1 MNDRNN
7 TGDEGKRPHEETELT
22 PQEKQAFETLP
33 RDKMPSAA
41 LEDRV
46 VGALQKRGALEAPRG
61 RVVVLNA
68 RRVVA
73 VVAAS
78 VALLAGGFA
87 MGQWEGARQAQTGD
101 IVIPEATDISI
112 AAKLQRTGSEYVQA
126 LELFAELPD
135 SVDGDLAVQG
145 REVALT
151 TLYTAA
157 DQITRLVPKEE
168 LARQLLTALD
178 ARPTAG
184 TTVEGPRIIE
194 F

>member
-1 MNDRNN
+1 MSDRNN
-7 TGDEGKRPHEETELT
+7 TGDEGKQPHEEIELT
-22 PQEKQAFETLP
+22 PQEKKAFETLP

-46 VGALQKRGALEAPRG
+46 VGALQRRGVVEAPRG

-68 RRVVA
+68 RRIAA

-78 VALLAGGFA
+78 VALIAGGFA
-87 MGQWEGARQAQTGD
+87 MGQWAGARQAPSDD
-101 IVIPEATDISI
+101 IVAPEANDISI
-112 AAKLQRTGSEYVQA
+112 AATLQRTGSEYVQA
-126 LELFAELPD
+126 LELLAALPV
-135 SVDGDLAVQG
+135 SADGELAVQG

-168 LARQLLTALD
+168 LARQLLTAIE
-178 ARPTAG
+178 AG
-184 TTVEGPRIIE
+184 PSAGAPVEGTQVIE